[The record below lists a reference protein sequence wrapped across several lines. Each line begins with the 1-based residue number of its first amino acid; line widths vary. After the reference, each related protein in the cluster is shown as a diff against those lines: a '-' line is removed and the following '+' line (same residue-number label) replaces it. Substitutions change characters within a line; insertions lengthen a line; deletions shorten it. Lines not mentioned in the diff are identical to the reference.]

1 MKKVLAFSGSN
12 SSTSINLQLVNAVAK
27 LDVDFQIDV
36 IDLRDYAAP
45 IYGIDHE
52 TAEGIPASMVK
63 LKELMNSYDGYIVS
77 SPEHNGSMP
86 AFLKSTLDWLSR
98 QEGKIFQE
106 KPVVFLAT
114 SPGARGGSSVLN
126 HILEIMPY
134 RGAKVIGGHGV
145 GEFSKKVQDG
155 NLIESEDKQIIIELL
170 RKLSSSLA

>member
-1 MKKVLAFSGSN
+1 
-12 SSTSINLQLVNAVAK
+12 VAK
-27 LDVDFQIDV
+27 LEVDIQIDV

-45 IYGIDHE
+45 IYGIDCE
-52 TAEGIPASMVK
+52 TSEGIPASMVK
-63 LKELMNSYDGYIVS
+63 LKELMNGYNGYIVS

-114 SPGARGGSSVLN
+114 SEGARGGASVLK
-126 HILEIMPY
+126 HLLEIMPY
-134 RGAKVIGGHGV
+134 RGANIIGGHGV

-155 NLIESEDKQIIIELL
+155 NLNESEDKQIITELL
-170 RKLSSSLA
+170 HKLKLSIE